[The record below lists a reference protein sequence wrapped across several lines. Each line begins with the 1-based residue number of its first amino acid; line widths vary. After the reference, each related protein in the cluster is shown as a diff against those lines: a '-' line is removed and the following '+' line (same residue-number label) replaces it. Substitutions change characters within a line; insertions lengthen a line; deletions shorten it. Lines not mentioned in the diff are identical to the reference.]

1 MRATEY
7 AQRNSSR
14 SCTES
19 NPFFY
24 ELPLRTPQLFLCV
37 VGMGVWQ
44 STRLAFEEPKMAEDI
59 RTVDSEL
66 ELELALFHSNL
77 VFPLFL
83 VGSESHS
90 YSVLS

>member
-1 MRATEY
+1 
-7 AQRNSSR
+7 
-14 SCTES
+14 
-19 NPFFY
+19 
-24 ELPLRTPQLFLCV
+24 
-37 VGMGVWQ
+37 MGVWQ

-66 ELELALFHSNL
+66 ELELELALFHSNL